1 MSNQPA
7 LQQTAPYLS
16 HPADYLQE
24 KPRRGFWKTILRI
37 VAWGMYIVSV
47 PVCLV
52 VTGAVIVGLVLLG
65 SSLENVVLH
74 IVVMLVLPF
83 AAMILGFVGLYL
95 FGVRVIGGLFTYSRA
110 DSEVEDRSERFV
122 IGTYELFAEIF
133 SGLPDIDFF

>member
-7 LQQTAPYLS
+7 LQHTYLP
-16 HPADYLQE
+16 HPADGLRE

-110 DSEVEDRSERFV
+110 DSEVEDGGERFV
-122 IGTYELFAEIF
+122 LGTYEFFANIF